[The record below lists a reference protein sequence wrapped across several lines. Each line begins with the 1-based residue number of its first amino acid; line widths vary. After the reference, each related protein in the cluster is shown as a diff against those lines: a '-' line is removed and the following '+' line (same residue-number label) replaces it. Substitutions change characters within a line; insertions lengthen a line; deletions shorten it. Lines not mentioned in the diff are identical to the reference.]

1 MAKEKVVI
9 VEDDVFVQKSFS
21 FPLEKA
27 DFLVTLVNT
36 GTDAIQTIRSIKP
49 DLILL
54 DVILPGKNGF
64 EILKELKADKKLS
77 PIPVIMITDL
87 AQENDVQ
94 KGFKLGAI
102 DYIPKATT
110 PIHEIIKK
118 AHIILK

>member
-9 VEDDVFVQKSFS
+9 IEDDLFVQKTFS
-21 FPLEKA
+21 FPLEKS
-27 DFLVTLVNT
+27 DFLVTLVDN
-36 GTDAIQTIRSIKP
+36 GTDAMSVVRKTQP

-64 EILKELKADKKLS
+64 EILKELKLDKSLS
-77 PIPVIMITDL
+77 MIPVIMITDL
-87 AQENDVQ
+87 AQENDVR
-94 KGFKLGAI
+94 KGFELGAI

-118 AHIILK
+118 AHTILK